1 MKKIL
6 LALVLCG
13 LTNLAYAEEP
23 KTKQV
28 CTDVKG
34 KDGKA
39 VLNKDG
45 TTKQTCKTIKV
56 HKKYDGIAVPAK
68 APTKPSANPTGFD
81 PAVQKRQ
88 KELIAAGAKITA
100 DGITGPGT
108 RRAEAQFGHLVP
120 KK

>member
-6 LALVLCG
+6 LALAIFA
-13 LTNLAYAEEP
+13 LTTLAYAEEP

-34 KDGKA
+34 KDGNP
-39 VLNKDG
+39 VLNKDV

-56 HKKYDGIAVPAK
+56 HKKYEGTAVPTT
-68 APTKPSANPTGFD
+68 P
-81 PAVQKRQ
+81 
-88 KELIAAGAKITA
+88 
-100 DGITGPGT
+100 
-108 RRAEAQFGHLVP
+108 P

>member
-6 LALVLCG
+6 LALAIFG

-39 VLNKDG
+39 VTNKDG
-45 TTKQTCKTIKV
+45 SVKQTCKTIKI
-56 HKKYDGIAVPAK
+56 HKKYEGTAVPTT
-68 APTKPSANPTGFD
+68 P
-81 PAVQKRQ
+81 
-88 KELIAAGAKITA
+88 
-100 DGITGPGT
+100 
-108 RRAEAQFGHLVP
+108 P

>member
-6 LALVLCG
+6 LALAIFG

-34 KDGKA
+34 KDGKS

-45 TTKQTCKTIKV
+45 TAKQTCKTIKV
-56 HKKYDGIAVPAK
+56 HKKYDGTAVPTT
-68 APTKPSANPTGFD
+68 P
-81 PAVQKRQ
+81 
-88 KELIAAGAKITA
+88 
-100 DGITGPGT
+100 
-108 RRAEAQFGHLVP
+108 P

>member
-6 LALVLCG
+6 LALALCG
-13 LTNLAYAEEP
+13 LTVLAYANEP

-34 KDGKA
+34 KDGKP
-39 VLNKDG
+39 VINKDG

-56 HKKYDGIAVPAK
+56 HKKYDGTAVPTT
-68 APTKPSANPTGFD
+68 P
-81 PAVQKRQ
+81 
-88 KELIAAGAKITA
+88 
-100 DGITGPGT
+100 
-108 RRAEAQFGHLVP
+108 P

>member
-6 LALVLCG
+6 LALAIFG

-34 KDGKA
+34 KDGKP
-39 VLNKDG
+39 VINKDG

-56 HKKYDGIAVPAK
+56 HKKYDGTAVPTT
-68 APTKPSANPTGFD
+68 P
-81 PAVQKRQ
+81 
-88 KELIAAGAKITA
+88 
-100 DGITGPGT
+100 
-108 RRAEAQFGHLVP
+108 P

>member
-6 LALVLCG
+6 LALALCG
-13 LTNLAYAEEP
+13 LTGLAYAEEP

-34 KDGKA
+34 KDGKP
-39 VLNKDG
+39 VTNKDG

-56 HKKYDGIAVPAK
+56 HKKYDGTAVPTT
-68 APTKPSANPTGFD
+68 P
-81 PAVQKRQ
+81 
-88 KELIAAGAKITA
+88 
-100 DGITGPGT
+100 
-108 RRAEAQFGHLVP
+108 P

>member
-6 LALVLCG
+6 LALALCG

-34 KDGKA
+34 KDGKP

-45 TTKQTCKTIKV
+45 TTKQTCKTIKI
-56 HKKYDGIAVPAK
+56 HKKYEGNAVPTT
-68 APTKPSANPTGFD
+68 P
-81 PAVQKRQ
+81 
-88 KELIAAGAKITA
+88 
-100 DGITGPGT
+100 
-108 RRAEAQFGHLVP
+108 P